1 MDPMSTPSSSLVTE
15 TLPDAPATAAA
26 GSGGSGGGGVVSSDD
41 ADAGGGGG
49 GGGGSGGVSV
59 SSAAAG
65 VSGGAGEARAPV
77 GVVGAALEVL
87 EVEQVGVNDD
97 NGDALGNDNGDD
109 DNASENAEDYDK
121 AADVS
126 RAMLE
131 RTRYRFFS
139 SFLFFPSSLASRSMQ
154 LAHPPKTKQ
163 TNTKTILCTTTNP
176 LHNNQ
181 KKTAR
186 H

>member
-1 MDPMSTPSSSLVTE
+1 MDPRSTPSSSLLTE
-15 TLPDAPATAAA
+15 TLPDATPHAAA
-26 GSGGSGGGGVVSSDD
+26 GGGSGGGGVSS
-41 ADAGGGGG
+41 ALNGGGG
-49 GGGGSGGVSV
+49 
-59 SSAAAG
+59 AG
-65 VSGGAGEARAPV
+65 VPRAPV

-131 RTRYRFFS
+131 RTRYRFFFFFS
-139 SFLFFPSSLASRSMQ
+139 SFPFFIGVAFHATRSPQ
-154 LAHPPKTKQ
+154 NKK

-176 LHNNQ
+176 STTTK

>member
-1 MDPMSTPSSSLVTE
+1 M
-15 TLPDAPATAAA
+15 
-26 GSGGSGGGGVVSSDD
+26 
-41 ADAGGGGG
+41 
-49 GGGGSGGVSV
+49 
-59 SSAAAG
+59 
-65 VSGGAGEARAPV
+65 
-77 GVVGAALEVL
+77 
-87 EVEQVGVNDD
+87 EQVGVNDD

-131 RTRYRFFS
+131 RTRYRFFF
-139 SFLFFPSSLASRSMQ
+139 FLFFHSSLASRSMQ
-154 LAHPPKTKQ
+154 LAHPPKNKKNKHQ
-163 TNTKTILCTTTNP
+163 NNTMYHNQP
-176 LHNNQ
+176 LHKKNQ